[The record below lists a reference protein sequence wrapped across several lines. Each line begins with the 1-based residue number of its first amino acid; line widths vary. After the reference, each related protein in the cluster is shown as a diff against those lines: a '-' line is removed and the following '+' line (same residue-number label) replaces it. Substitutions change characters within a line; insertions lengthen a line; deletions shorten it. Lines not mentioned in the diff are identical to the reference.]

1 MNKERR
7 KELNKAV
14 EMLNSLSSILYDAT
28 DIVETCKGEEEEYRD
43 NMPEN
48 LQGSDRYSMADEACD
63 CLDNALDSL
72 SDVTDTI
79 NDIIESIENAME

>member
-1 MNKERR
+1 MNKQRR
-7 KELNKAV
+7 EELSKVV

-28 DIVETCKGEEEEYRD
+28 DIVESCKNDEEEYRD

-48 LQGSDRYSMADEACD
+48 LQGSDKYSMADEACD

-72 SDVTDTI
+72 SEVTDTI